1 MLTCMVYPAGS
12 GYLTWRSDGKLI
24 KYEQRLVSKLE
35 LVTPSDGE
43 YRCYGNLTLG
53 GYKYFLSNAYATGKI
68 EAGRLGVYL
77 GYTVHLYESRIPL
90 ATGW

>member
-1 MLTCMVYPAGS
+1 VLTCMVYPAGS

-68 EAGRLGVYL
+68 EEDLGFIWDTQVY
-77 GYTVHLYESRIPL
+77 LYESRIPL